1 MVDTIDSEEK
11 LEFEGVVE
19 ANRNVLIKAG
29 YNNETRP
36 EVNEPKATKDS
47 KVWTEFILKF

>member
-1 MVDTIDSEEK
+1 MVDSLQAREE
-11 LEFEGVVE
+11 LQVEGVVE
-19 ANRNVLIKAG
+19 TGRDVLIKAG

-36 EVNEPKATKDS
+36 EINEPKATKDS